1 MCFVTGL
8 NIKTNKLIP
17 RDMWMV
23 GYHFPKLNDVIFVVS
38 KSFLKRKREEKLK
51 GKIITDQGNV
61 SYPGVIYPFYK
72 VLTIFHEQCGVK
84 LILVYN
90 IKALVSFVHYI
101 TTIIIMIWEF
111 HGQLNLFW
119 MHYALRTFAAKSDLE
134 KLGYI
139 SVAICSYVMKC
150 FILYE
155 FLFKLPF
162 ATIRSHFFFTLAS
175 RNGLK
180 KNNWFY

>member
-1 MCFVTGL
+1 MG
-8 NIKTNKLIP
+8 
-17 RDMWMV
+17 
-23 GYHFPKLNDVIFVVS
+23 VS
-38 KSFLKRKREEKLK
+38 W
-51 GKIITDQGNV
+51 
-61 SYPGVIYPFYK
+61 P
-72 VLTIFHEQCGVK
+72 VK
-84 LILVYN
+84 LVLN
-90 IKALVSFVHYI
+90 ALSFTY
-101 TTIIIMIWEF
+101 F
-111 HGQLNLFW
+111 SN
-119 MHYALRTFAAKSDLE
+119 

-180 KNNWFY
+180 KTVDFINRSLFMTSVSTKFNAQKSTVYRCPGCYIIVQLHN

>member
-1 MCFVTGL
+1 
-8 NIKTNKLIP
+8 
-17 RDMWMV
+17 
-23 GYHFPKLNDVIFVVS
+23 
-38 KSFLKRKREEKLK
+38 
-51 GKIITDQGNV
+51 
-61 SYPGVIYPFYK
+61 
-72 VLTIFHEQCGVK
+72 
-84 LILVYN
+84 
-90 IKALVSFVHYI
+90 
-101 TTIIIMIWEF
+101 
-111 HGQLNLFW
+111 

-180 KNNWFY
+180 KKTIDFINRSLFMTSLSTKFNAQKSTFYRFPACYIIVQLHN